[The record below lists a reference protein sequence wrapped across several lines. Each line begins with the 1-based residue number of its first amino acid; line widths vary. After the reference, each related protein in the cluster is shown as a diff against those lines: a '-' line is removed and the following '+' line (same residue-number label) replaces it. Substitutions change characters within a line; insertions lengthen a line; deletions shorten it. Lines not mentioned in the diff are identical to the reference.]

1 MQIPNTE
8 TTGGN
13 GNQSPVQ
20 TGDPESHHVPT
31 HYAPW
36 TGRFLTIGVIVLGL
50 ALAVGFFLMHT
61 HRNDESDTL
70 QADAT
75 RAAATPLVVDVVT
88 VRPSPTTRALAL
100 PGETQAWYAST
111 IYARVS
117 GYVQNWFV
125 DIGDK
130 VKKGKVLATIETPE
144 LDAQLR
150 AANANLTAAESQVAV
165 EKANSDFANTT
176 YQRWKDSPDGIVS
189 VQDREA
195 KKADYQ
201 SSIAKVQAAEAQV
214 KLHQADVES
223 LQALTQFK
231 QVVAPYDGVITSR
244 HIDIGNLVTAG
255 SANSTTPLYNIDES
269 DTIRVFV
276 DVPQN
281 ASNGMVAGMPVV
293 VTASQFPDRKFQGK
307 IARTASAI
315 DPVSRTL
322 RVEAD
327 IANPDL
333 ALVAGMYVEVNF
345 QLPEKAMLQ
354 VPASALQFRSTGQR
368 VAVVTSDGKISFHK
382 VTIAVDEGDY
392 VEIAS
397 GLSEGDHIAL
407 NVSGQIEDGDLVTA
421 NDIDPPQTPP
431 APLGK

>member
-8 TTGGN
+8 TSGGN
-13 GNQSPVQ
+13 GNRSAVQ
-20 TGDPESHHVPT
+20 TGDAESHHVPT

-36 TGRFLTIGVIVLGL
+36 TGRLLAIGVCVLGI
-50 ALAVGFFLMHT
+50 ALAAGFFLMHE
-61 HRNDESDTL
+61 HRSNETDLL
-70 QADAT
+70 QQETAQAIG
-75 RAAATPLVVDVVT
+75 TPPVVDVVS
-88 VRPSPTTRALAL
+88 VRPSPTTQPLTL

-117 GYVQNWFV
+117 GYVANWFV

-130 VKKGKVLATIETPE
+130 VKKGKVLAVIDTPE

-150 AANANLTAAESQVAV
+150 AATANLNAAESQVVV
-165 EKANSDFANTT
+165 EKANADFANTT
-176 YQRWKDSPDGIVS
+176 YERWKDSPTGVVS
-189 VQDREA
+189 IQDREA

-223 LQALTQFK
+223 LQALTEFK

-244 HIDIGNLVTAG
+244 HIDIGNLVMAG
-255 SANSTTPLYNIDES
+255 SANSTTSLYNIDES

-281 ASNGMVAGMPVV
+281 VSNAMVVDMPVI
-293 VTASQFPDRKFQGK
+293 VTASQFPDRKFKGK

-345 QLPEKAMLQ
+345 ELPEKSLLQ
-354 VPASALQFRSTGQR
+354 VPASALQFRSTGQQ
-368 VAVVTSDGKISFHK
+368 VAVVGSDGKISFRK
-382 VTIAVDEGDY
+382 VTIAVDEGDN

-397 GLSEGDHIAL
+397 GLSEGDRVAL
-407 NVSGQIEDGDLVTA
+407 NVSSQLEDGDAVSA
-421 NDIDPPQTPP
+421 NVIDQTQAAGARP
-431 APLGK
+431 GK